1 MAYFNHAFKKAFL
14 ASTVTVG
21 EDEVL
26 NLATTGNTAALT
38 SGEVGLFDA
47 KTWQAITTS
56 TVKPFVLAQGSWFTN
71 DKISPALGGYQESVK
86 SKVINPKYISKVWTT
101 CATQPQNE
109 IVDVCTCNQECG
121 NTYYLRVDLKG
132 SPALR
137 FLSHNIYKTLSAYTG
152 CCTDDC
158 TATCTGALVDPTIVS
173 IAWATQIV
181 NDPILSQFVIC
192 RVTDWDGNV
201 VATQA
206 GTSQAQIA
214 AFLTSLAAYTST
226 FNPDA
231 AGAATEQS
239 CLRITAAYV
248 DTVFGNCTFTPTDH
262 YELAP
267 LQIYASKTDQS
278 GDPCN
283 VNCPATGDVIPG
295 QAGVYVIQD
304 GKQAQGLGESVLRE
318 LILDSRYRQEG
329 YPDNKFVDS
338 LRMREIEVSPAIR
351 NFDRTAYYDS
361 INILHNVPR
370 LNNPTGTF
378 DNDQYLLTIW
388 MPTGTLANDF
398 LGLLQEI
405 LNCAG
410 NGVEIENYNGSG
422 VCANLVP
429 TTEFIDTCA
438 PTTTVAPTTLPA

>member
-14 ASTVTVG
+14 AA
-21 EDEVL
+21 EVEGDL
-26 NLATTGNTAALT
+26 SVRTSGNTAALT
-38 SGEVGLFDA
+38 AGQVGLFDA
-47 KTWQAITTS
+47 KTWQAVSTP
-56 TVKPFVLAQGSWFTN
+56 TVKPFVLAQGSWFTS
-71 DKISPALGGYQESVK
+71 DKISPALGGYKESVK

-101 CATQPQNE
+101 CSTLPQNE

-121 NTYYLRVDLKG
+121 NTYFLRIDLKG

-158 TATCTGALVDPTIVS
+158 SATCTGALVDPTIVS

-214 AFLTSLAAYTST
+214 AFLTALGAYVST
-226 FNPDA
+226 FDPA
-231 AGAATEQS
+231 GEGAATEQS

-267 LQIYASKTDQS
+267 LQIYASKTDMS

-283 VNCPATGDVIPG
+283 VSCPATGDVIPG

-304 GKQAQGLGESVLRE
+304 GLQAQGYGESVLRE

-388 MPTGTLANDF
+388 MPTGADATAF

-410 NGVEIENYNGSG
+410 NGVEIENFNSSR
-422 VCANLVP
+422 VCTNLIPATPFV
-429 TTEFIDTCA
+429 DTCA
-438 PTTTVAPTTLPA
+438 PATTTTTTAPVIG

>member
-14 ASTVTVG
+14 AA
-21 EDEVL
+21 EVEGGL
-26 NLATTGNTAALT
+26 SLATSGNTAALT
-38 SGEVGLFDA
+38 AGQVGLFDS
-47 KTWQAITTS
+47 KTFQAITTS
-56 TVKPFVLAQGSWFTN
+56 TVKPFILAQGSWFTS
-71 DKISPALGGYQESVK
+71 DKISPALGGYQESAK

-101 CATQPQNE
+101 CATPPQNE
-109 IVDVCTCNQECG
+109 IVDVCSCNLECG
-121 NTYYLRVDLKG
+121 TTYYLRLDLKG

-158 TATCTGALVDPTIVS
+158 SATCTGALVDPTIVN

-192 RVTDWDGNV
+192 EVVDWDGGV

-214 AFLTSLAAYTST
+214 AFLTALDGYVST
-226 FNPDA
+226 FDPA
-231 AGAATEQS
+231 AEGASTAQS
-239 CLRITAAYV
+239 CLQITAAYV

-267 LQIYASKTDQS
+267 LQIYASKTDES
-278 GDPCN
+278 GDPCK
-283 VNCPATGDVIPG
+283 VSCPATGDVIPG
-295 QAGVYVIQD
+295 QAGVTVVQD
-304 GKQAQGLGESVLRE
+304 GLQAQGYGESVLRE

-388 MPTGTLANDF
+388 MPTGTAANDF
-398 LGLLQEI
+398 LGLIQEI

-410 NGVEIENYNGSG
+410 NGVEIENFNGTG
-422 VCANLVP
+422 VCANLIP
-429 TTEFIDTCA
+429 SSEFVDTCA
-438 PTTTVAPTTLPA
+438 PTTTTSTTEAI